1 MARRNGQNI
10 CTFYIVLFLPLYLP
24 FFFFF
29 FFFFFY
35 YRMSV
40 YGSGCHGELSFYIL
54 HFLCVLKKEEKKNI
68 YIYQFFFVSIG
79 IREQVLRY

>member
-1 MARRNGQNI
+1 
-10 CTFYIVLFLPLYLP
+10 
-24 FFFFF
+24 
-29 FFFFFY
+29 
-35 YRMSV
+35 MSV